1 MEKKKKAFKW
11 NIFQRGGIQIIVSL
25 SFSIVA
31 IVGMA
36 VMGLALYGRY
46 VSNAE
51 GMIIENNKHRIEQ
64 ASWNLDSYIRN
75 MMSISN
81 CMYYSVIKNKD
92 LDQETMDKEMTLL
105 YEANKDNLISIAC
118 FTKQGN
124 LIAATPVAN
133 IKSGVETVSQ
143 EWFGNANNQIEN
155 LHFTTPHVQNIFEES
170 NFRYHWVVSLSRAV
184 ELTESGST
192 ERGVLLVDMNFS
204 SIEQLFNKVNSKGA
218 GYIYLIDGNGEII
231 YHPQQKLIFSNLLK
245 ENNRQASTYE
255 DGEHTETFQ
264 GDKRVVLVKTVGYT
278 GWKIVSVTSTSEFS
292 LNLNQMKFFSA
303 FIIIFFIFVIL
314 FVNLLISSKV
324 TNPIKKLEKSVKF
337 LESGNPNALVYVG
350 GTPEVQHLGR
360 TINTM
365 VSQMRKLMDDIVKE
379 QEQKRKSELDALQ
392 AQINPHFLYNTLD
405 SIVWMVELE
414 RYDEAIRMVTALA
427 SLFRISLSKGKN
439 IIPIRDEIEH
449 AKNYLSIQQVRF
461 KNKFTS
467 TFDLDPEI
475 LNCATIKLILQPLI
489 ENAIYYGMEYM
500 DGDGEIIIRGFQKD
514 GDLYIE
520 VRDNGL
526 GIPEE
531 VLNTLLTNHARTRK
545 KGSGIGMYNVHQR
558 IQLYFG
564 MDYGLEIES
573 ELDEGTTVRIHLPMK
588 NEAEINAKEDDNN
601 EKA

>member
-1 MEKKKKAFKW
+1 
-11 NIFQRGGIQIIVSL
+11 
-25 SFSIVA
+25 
-31 IVGMA
+31 
-36 VMGLALYGRY
+36 
-46 VSNAE
+46 
-51 GMIIENNKHRIEQ
+51 
-64 ASWNLDSYIRN
+64 
-75 MMSISN
+75 
-81 CMYYSVIKNKD
+81 
-92 LDQETMDKEMTLL
+92 
-105 YEANKDNLISIAC
+105 
-118 FTKQGN
+118 
-124 LIAATPVAN
+124 
-133 IKSGVETVSQ
+133 
-143 EWFGNANNQIEN
+143 
-155 LHFTTPHVQNIFEES
+155 
-170 NFRYHWVVSLSRAV
+170 
-184 ELTESGST
+184 
-192 ERGVLLVDMNFS
+192 
-204 SIEQLFNKVNSKGA
+204 
-218 GYIYLIDGNGEII
+218 
-231 YHPQQKLIFSNLLK
+231 
-245 ENNRQASTYE
+245 
-255 DGEHTETFQ
+255 
-264 GDKRVVLVKTVGYT
+264 
-278 GWKIVSVTSTSEFS
+278 
-292 LNLNQMKFFSA
+292 
-303 FIIIFFIFVIL
+303 
-314 FVNLLISSKV
+314 
-324 TNPIKKLEKSVKF
+324 
-337 LESGNPNALVYVG
+337 
-350 GTPEVQHLGR
+350 
-360 TINTM
+360 
-365 VSQMRKLMDDIVKE
+365 
-379 QEQKRKSELDALQ
+379 
-392 AQINPHFLYNTLD
+392 
-405 SIVWMVELE
+405 MVELE

-520 VRDNGL
+520 VSDNGL